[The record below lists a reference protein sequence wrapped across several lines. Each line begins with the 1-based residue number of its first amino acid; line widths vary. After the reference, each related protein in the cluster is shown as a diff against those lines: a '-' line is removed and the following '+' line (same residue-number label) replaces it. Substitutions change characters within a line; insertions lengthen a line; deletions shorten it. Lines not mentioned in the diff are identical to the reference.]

1 MDDANALEDSYLR
14 NWLADLRSASVEARA
29 LFDELSDEQL
39 AWKPAPKIWSVAEC
53 FAHLVASAELYH
65 PRIAEALDRVRDK
78 EQGESEKG
86 EQEPFKA
93 RWLQR
98 RFIAF
103 VGPQSRSKL
112 KAPKK
117 FVPAVADVDVA
128 RVASDFFARQEE
140 LGELIR
146 KADGCDLNRG
156 KIVSPILRLLN
167 FTLGEAFWMLTAHA
181 QRHLLQ
187 AQRLR
192 RTAGFPG
199 A

>member
-1 MDDANALEDSYLR
+1 MDDATTLEDSYLR
-14 NWLADLRSASVEARA
+14 NWLADLRSASGEARA
-29 LFDELSDEQL
+29 LFDELSAEQL
-39 AWKPAPKIWSVAEC
+39 AWKPSPKTWSVAEC
-53 FAHLVASAELYH
+53 FGHLVASAELYH
-65 PRIAEALDRVRDK
+65 PRIAEAVDRVR
-78 EQGESEKG
+78 EEEQAETGQGEKK
-86 EQEPFKA
+86 PFKA

-103 VGPQSRSKL
+103 VGPQSRRKL

-117 FVPAVADVDVA
+117 FTPAAADLDVA
-128 RVASDFFARQEE
+128 RVENDFFARQEE

-156 KIVSPILRLLN
+156 KVVSPILKWLN
-167 FTLGEAFWMLTAHA
+167 FTLGEVFWMLTTHA

-192 RTAGFPG
+192 RIAGFSD